1 MQTSLRLSLS
11 PMSGFDLEWL
21 AGYLHIWTVSA
32 QTSMRHAFVRSLR
45 RLRSPVR
52 DTKSDYQSKTSRA
65 TSKQRFS
72 HAVWWACRHIRRC
85 ISTYSRH

>member
-1 MQTSLRLSLS
+1 MQTSLRLSVS

-32 QTSMRHAFVRSLR
+32 QTSMRQAFVRSLR

-52 DTKSDYQSKTSRA
+52 DSKSDYQSKTSRA

-72 HAVWWACRHIRRC
+72 HAAWWACRHIRRC